1 MNRGWGWFLY
11 PGFTVLVVFFF
22 SMFLWNVGLSFLKWP
37 GFGPPEFAG
46 VDNYRRMIEN
56 QDFWES
62 WIHVAY
68 YVIPFSLL
76 PTGLA
81 LLLAAASYETFI
93 GKWLSKLVPVA
104 RSGFFLPQIVPI
116 SISAL
121 IWMWIL
127 DQPTS
132 FLVSFSEAVGW
143 ETAPDS
149 WLREPIPALLVLSV
163 FMLWLQMGFAYIVFI
178 AGLSRLNPTLLEAAH
193 LDGAGRWARLRWI
206 IAPSLKPEIFV
217 ILVFLTVGAIK
228 VFAPVY
234 YLTGGDPYGS
244 TSSPATFAISNF
256 YGGRSVGYGSAITT
270 TLAVVIAVGLG
281 VTFWIVNRI
290 RARGEQQ

>member
-1 MNRGWGWFLY
+1 
-11 PGFTVLVVFFF
+11 
-22 SMFLWNVGLSFLKWP
+22 
-37 GFGPPEFAG
+37 
-46 VDNYRRMIEN
+46 
-56 QDFWES
+56 
-62 WIHVAY
+62 
-68 YVIPFSLL
+68 
-76 PTGLA
+76 
-81 LLLAAASYETFI
+81 
-93 GKWLSKLVPVA
+93 
-104 RSGFFLPQIVPI
+104 
-116 SISAL
+116 
-121 IWMWIL
+121 
-127 DQPTS
+127 
-132 FLVSFSEAVGW
+132 
-143 ETAPDS
+143 
-149 WLREPIPALLVLSV
+149 
-163 FMLWLQMGFAYIVFI
+163 MLWLQMGFAYIVFI

-290 RARGEQQ
+290 RARGEQP